1 MGGSLLFYPHYIQY
15 LSICVYYIVCM
26 YIRRPRQTQGGAR
39 QGIRQASL
47 AAWQTSRSQIRR
59 PRPTARGSV
68 SGQRV
73 FLKPA
78 AAATGSSRQQPAAGS
93 RQQQA
98 AAGSRQQ
105 QAAAGSSR
113 QRQAAAS
120 SSQQQ
125 PAAASTSQHQPAP
138 ASSTQHAGAGSGRQQ
153 QAAAGSRAA
162 AVAVAAAKF
171 QFYSRV
177 SEVTLSPFLG
187 FLCYVLGTKLGGV
200 LLFRMCFEKGVW
212 LFVSCFG
219 SCLIAAAPA
228 AGSSREQ
235 QAAAGSSRQQQAAAG
250 SSRQQ
255 AAAGSS
261 RQQQA
266 AAGSSRQQQ
275 AAAGSSRYAAGMQ
288 SWQGDCRCAACTSCV
303 WALGL
308 GLELPAWCFEPEF
321 CNLFYSK
328 LTTVLVIDLWR
339 PTWGCTSSRIAN
351 ISGPSKQGHKTW
363 AARLSEHKWFR
374 SQPFHVSNS
383 HISRPV
389 WFMPIY
395 MVCTKYHTHLN
406 IDKQTHLHVESCRIE
421 LVHVQICTV
430 NSHWEASWVFSH
442 LGIASI

>member
-1 MGGSLLFYPHYIQY
+1 MCILY
-15 LSICVYYIVCM
+15 CM
-26 YIRRPRQTQGGAR
+26 YVYPPTPADARRSAPGNKTSKFSSMADQQKSNPPTPADGKGERVRAESFFEASSSSNRQQ
-39 QGIRQASL
+39 Q
-47 AAWQTSRSQIRR
+47 
-59 PRPTARGSV
+59 
-68 SGQRV
+68 
-73 FLKPA
+73 A
-78 AAATGSSRQQPAAGS
+78 AASSRQQAAGSS

-98 AAGSRQQ
+98 AAG
-105 QAAAGSSR
+105 SR

-125 PAAASTSQHQPAP
+125 PAAASSSQHQPAP

-235 QAAAGSSRQQQAAAG
+235 QAAAGSSRQQQA
-250 SSRQQ
+250 
-255 AAAGSS
+255 
-261 RQQQA
+261 
-266 AAGSSRQQQ
+266 
-275 AAAGSSRYAAGMQ
+275 AAGMQ